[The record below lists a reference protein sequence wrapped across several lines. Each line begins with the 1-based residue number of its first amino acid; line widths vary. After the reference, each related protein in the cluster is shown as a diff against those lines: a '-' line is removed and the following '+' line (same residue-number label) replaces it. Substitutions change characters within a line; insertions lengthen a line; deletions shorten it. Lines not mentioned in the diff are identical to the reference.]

1 MGVNALFCF
10 TVSIIGL
17 ILIVILLFKRGQPS
31 TKWLALLLFI
41 LSSSCYL
48 IYLFES
54 RNMLAVPF
62 FFRVGP
68 LMLYFAAPALFFY
81 IMYLMNEK
89 RTLKWRDTLHLLP
102 ALIYFIDFLPLYMSS
117 NEQKREIL
125 NSLFQNTRQ
134 AIMFR
139 EGWFMPNGLHYVL
152 RHVISLGYIVY
163 LVMLLRN
170 IRRPDVRKLIR
181 NLQMR
186 QWLKL
191 VLLHFFLYSI
201 FGIITYFFAAS
212 QYSWLATVWV
222 SIAIFA
228 GLTMALLLRPD
239 ILYGTINLNGH
250 TSKPK
255 VNTVHDQFPAQVQSS
270 LRGFMENRR
279 YLNKNI
285 KLKTVA
291 DELGIQ
297 PYILSAYINQVY
309 HMRFNDLI
317 NWCRIQYIKD
327 GLIKG
332 QWNLLTL
339 EAIAEEAGFS
349 NRTTFLTAFKKFTG
363 VTPTAFLHGDRPE
376 SPELITN
383 IELPMKVTH

>member
-17 ILIVILLFKRGQPS
+17 ILIVILLFKHSQPS
-31 TKWLALLLFI
+31 ARWLAFLLFI
-41 LSSSCYL
+41 LSSACYF

-54 RNMLAVPF
+54 RNILSVPF

-68 LMLYFAAPALFFY
+68 LMLYFAAPALFLY
-81 IMYLMNEK
+81 VMYLLNEK
-89 RTLKWRDTLHLLP
+89 RTLKWRDALHLLP
-102 ALIYFIDFLPLYMSS
+102 ALIYFIDFLPLYISS
-117 NEQKREIL
+117 NDQKRELL
-125 NSLFQNTRQ
+125 NSLFQNERQ

-139 EGWFMPNGLHYVL
+139 EGWFMPEGLHYVL
-152 RHVISLGYIVY
+152 RHVISLGYIFY
-163 LVMLLRN
+163 LVMILRN
-170 IRRPDVRKLIR
+170 ITRPDVRKLIR

-191 VLLHFFLYSI
+191 VLLHFFLYAV

-212 QYSWLATVWV
+212 KYSWLATVWV
-222 SIAIFA
+222 SVVIFA

-250 TSKPK
+250 SSKPK
-255 VNTVHDQFPAQVQSS
+255 VNTVHDQFPAHVQSS
-270 LRGFMENRR
+270 LRQFMENRH

-376 SPELITN
+376 SQEQLID
-383 IELPMKVTH
+383 IGIPMKVTH

>member
-17 ILIVILLFKRGQPS
+17 ILIVILLFKHSQPS
-31 TKWLALLLFI
+31 TRWLAFLLFI
-41 LSSSCYL
+41 LSSACYL

-54 RNMLAVPF
+54 KNMLAVPF
-62 FFRVGP
+62 FFRIGP

-81 IMYLMNEK
+81 IIYLLNEK
-89 RTLKWRDTLHLLP
+89 RSLKWRDALHLLP
-102 ALIYFIDFLPLYMSS
+102 ALIYFIDFLPLYISS

-125 NSLFQNTRQ
+125 NSLFQNTTQ

-139 EGWFMPNGLHYVL
+139 EGWFMPDGLHFVL
-152 RHVISLGYIVY
+152 RHVITLGYLFY
-163 LVMLLRN
+163 LAMLLRN

-191 VLLHFFLYSI
+191 VLIHFIIYSV
-201 FGIITYFFAAS
+201 FGIITFFFAAS
-212 QYSWLATVWV
+212 KYSWLATVWV
-222 SIAIFA
+222 SVVIFA

-250 TSKPK
+250 SSKPK

-270 LRGFMENRR
+270 LRQFMESRH

-317 NWCRIQYIKD
+317 NWCRIQFIKD

-376 SPELITN
+376 SQELITY

>member
-17 ILIVILLFKRGQPS
+17 ILIVVLLFKHSQPS
-31 TKWLALLLFI
+31 TRWLAFLLFI
-41 LSSSCYL
+41 LSSACYF

-54 RNMLAVPF
+54 RNILSVPF

-68 LMLYFAAPALFFY
+68 LMLYFAAPALFLY
-81 IMYLMNEK
+81 VMYLLNEK
-89 RTLKWRDTLHLLP
+89 RTLKWRDALHLLP
-102 ALIYFIDFLPLYMSS
+102 ALIYFIDFLPLYTSS
-117 NEQKREIL
+117 NDQKRELL
-125 NSLFQNTRQ
+125 NSLFQNERQ

-139 EGWFMPNGLHYVL
+139 EGWFMPDGLHYVL
-152 RHVISLGYIVY
+152 RHVISLGYFYY
-163 LVMLLRN
+163 LAMLLRN
-170 IRRPDVRKLIR
+170 IRRPDVRKLVR

-191 VLLHFFLYSI
+191 VLIHFFLYAV

-212 QYSWLATVWV
+212 KYSWLATVWV
-222 SIAIFA
+222 SVVIFA
-228 GLTMALLLRPD
+228 GLTMALLLKPE
-239 ILYGTINLNGH
+239 ILYDTINLNGH
-250 TSKPK
+250 SSKPK
-255 VNTVHDQFPAQVQSS
+255 VNTAHDQFPTQVQSS
-270 LRGFMENRR
+270 LREFMANRH

-376 SPELITN
+376 SQEQLIN
-383 IELPMKVTH
+383 LEFPMKVTH